1 MRYVRARI
9 GEFRR
14 DLTCRIYYADVLR
27 VLSQSAAVIGGADF
41 ALTPLADIL
50 FPKPEDNRTEE
61 EVIEH
66 IRGKLRGMGVN
77 YGRI

>member
-66 IRGKLRGMGVN
+66 IRGKLRGMG
-77 YGRI
+77 

>member
-41 ALTPLADIL
+41 ALTPLTDIL
-50 FPKPEDNRTEE
+50 FPKPEDNRTEA

-66 IRGKLRGMGVN
+66 IREELRGMG
-77 YGRI
+77 